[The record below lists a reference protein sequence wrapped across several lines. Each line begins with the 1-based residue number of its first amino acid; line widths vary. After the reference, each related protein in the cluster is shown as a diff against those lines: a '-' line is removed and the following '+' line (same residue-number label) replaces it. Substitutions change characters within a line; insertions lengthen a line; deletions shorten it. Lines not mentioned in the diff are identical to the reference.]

1 MSQHLH
7 RLSPAIVLSDNDF
20 KTLLNYFD
28 RSWSG
33 YRRVR
38 KGVIKRVRQHMAAFD
53 CKAVN
58 MYIERLEKE
67 PELRAAC
74 ESLFNVTISRFFR
87 DRQLWRFLQESCL
100 PQLAQQF
107 PSPIKIWSAG
117 CACGE
122 EPYSLAILW
131 STLSLQTELDILATD
146 AQQICLD
153 RAQIGHFKKSS
164 LKEVPKDLL
173 ASCFKT
179 LPKTNEYAIL
189 PHLKKS
195 IRWQRADLLESIPME
210 RFQLILLRNNVLTY
224 FQGEKREKTFLK
236 IFQQLT
242 PGGHLAIGAHE
253 QLPIQSL
260 PLVPSGQC
268 PLVFHRT
275 VQKPKNRGQTTFY
288 LAI

>member
-38 KGVIKRVRQHMAAFD
+38 KGVIRRVRQHMAAIH
-53 CKAVN
+53 CKTVN
-58 MYIERLEKE
+58 RYIDRLEKE
-67 PELRAAC
+67 PELRATC

-87 DRQLWRFLQESCL
+87 DRQLWNHLREYCL

-131 STLSLQTELDILATD
+131 SILSLQTELDILATD
-146 AQQICLD
+146 AQQICLK
-153 RAQIGHFKKSS
+153 RAIIGHFKKSS
-164 LKEVPKDLL
+164 LKEVPEDLI
-173 ASCFKT
+173 ASCFEPVPET
-179 LPKTNEYAIL
+179 DEYAIL
-189 PHLKKS
+189 QVLKKT
-195 IRWQRADLLESIPME
+195 IRWQRADLLESIPQE
-210 RFQLILLRNNVLTY
+210 RFHLILLRNNVLTY
-224 FQGEKREKTFLK
+224 FKDTKKEKTFIK
-236 IFQQLT
+236 IVRQLQ
-242 PGGHLAIGAHE
+242 PGGFLAIGSHE
-253 QLPIQSL
+253 QLPMQSL
-260 PLVPSGQC
+260 SLVRTQQC
-268 PLVFHRT
+268 PMVYRS
-275 VQKPKNRGQTTFY
+275 
-288 LAI
+288 II

>member
-1 MSQHLH
+1 MSHQSH
-7 RLSPAIVLSDNDF
+7 RLSPSIVLNDDDF

-33 YRRVR
+33 YRKVR
-38 KGVIKRVRQHMAAFD
+38 KGVIRRVRQHMASVQ
-53 CKAVN
+53 CKTVN
-58 MYIERLEKE
+58 MYLERLEKE
-67 PELRAAC
+67 PELRTAC

-87 DRQLWRFLQESCL
+87 DRQLWHYLREYYL

-122 EPYSLAILW
+122 EPYSLAMLW
-131 STLSLQTELDILATD
+131 STLSLQAQFDILATD

-164 LKEVPKDLL
+164 LKEVPADLL
-173 ASCFKT
+173 ASCFE
-179 LPKTNEYAIL
+179 PVPETNEYAIK
-189 PHLKKS
+189 PHFKNS
-195 IRWQRADLLESIPME
+195 IRWEQVDLLYSTPKQA
-210 RFQLILLRNNVLTY
+210 FHLIFLRNNVLTY

-236 IFQQLT
+236 IFQQLK
-242 PGGHLAIGAHE
+242 PGGHLVIGSHE
-253 QLPIQSL
+253 QLPTHSL
-260 PLVPSGQC
+260 PLAASAQC

-275 VQKPKNRGQTTFY
+275 QR
-288 LAI
+288 

>member
-1 MSQHLH
+1 MSHQPC
-7 RLSPAIVLSDNDF
+7 RFSPSIVLSDDDF

-38 KGVIKRVRQHMAAFD
+38 KGVIRRVRQHMATID

-122 EPYSLAILW
+122 EPYSLSILW
-131 STLSLQTELDILATD
+131 RTLSLQAKLDILATD
-146 AQQICLD
+146 AQQICLK
-153 RAQIGHFKKSS
+153 RAIIGHFKKSS
-164 LKEVPKDLL
+164 LKEVPEDLI
-173 ASCFKT
+173 ASCFEPVPET
-179 LPKTNEYAIL
+179 DEYAIL
-189 PHLKKS
+189 QVLKKT
-195 IRWQRADLLESIPME
+195 IRWQRADLLESIPQE
-210 RFQLILLRNNVLTY
+210 RFHLILLRNNVLTY
-224 FQGEKREKTFLK
+224 FKDTKKEKTFIK
-236 IFQQLT
+236 IVRQLQ
-242 PGGHLAIGAHE
+242 PGGFLAIGSHE
-253 QLPIQSL
+253 QLPMQSL
-260 PLVPSGQC
+260 SLVRTQQC
-268 PLVFHRT
+268 PMVYRS
-275 VQKPKNRGQTTFY
+275 
-288 LAI
+288 II